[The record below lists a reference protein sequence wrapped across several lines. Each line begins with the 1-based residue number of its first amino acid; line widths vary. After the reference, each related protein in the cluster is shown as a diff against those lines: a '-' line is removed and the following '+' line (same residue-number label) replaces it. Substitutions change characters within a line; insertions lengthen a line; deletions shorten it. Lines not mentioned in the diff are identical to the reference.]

1 MEAIKMRIM
10 LFNEVL
16 YEGSDPSQITGIFN
30 RAYTMIADKALM
42 FSHITIDGIEIY
54 EDPLESLFTE
64 RETVEIVE
72 IKAISEE
79 QFKENLLF
87 SIEKY
92 VSRAIPELEQLSE
105 KFYLNPDNK
114 AWNGISDLL
123 EGILWIEK
131 AATFLASNDFIGKK
145 DQFLQKFNIS
155 SEIKLLEDAVF
166 NNDQVLVGDILKYE
180 ILPRF
185 TEIEHTVGQVLRP
198 KKEVENN
205 VVN

>member
-1 MEAIKMRIM
+1 MRIM
-10 LFNEVL
+10 LFNEIL
-16 YEGSDPSQITGIFN
+16 YDGPDVSQITDAFN
-30 RAYTMIADKALM
+30 HAYTLIADKGLIY
-42 FSHITIDGIEIY
+42 SHITVDGIEIY
-54 EDPLESLFTE
+54 EDPLENLFTG

-92 VSRAIPELEQLSE
+92 VSRAIPELEQLSS
-105 KFYLNPDNK
+105 KFYINPDNK

-131 AATFLASNDFIGKK
+131 AAMFLATNDSSEKK
-145 DQFLQKFNIS
+145 DQFLQKFNIL
-155 SEIKLLEDAVF
+155 SEVKLLEDAVF
-166 NNDQVLVGDILKYE
+166 MNDQVLVGDILKYE

-185 TEIEHTVGQVLRP
+185 TEIEYTVGQVLRL